1 MTKSIRGEGGIVSSS
16 DFAAMYA
23 DAAERYG
30 DFSRGVSLAHADD
43 TGLKGVRRI
52 AVLLWDSM
60 IRMPALRSNFDN
72 ACMMRIAFPYHDT
85 PADVLTKLAYPTHN
99 FR

>member
-1 MTKSIRGEGGIVSSS
+1 MTKSIRGEDGIVSTS

-23 DAAERYG
+23 DATGRYG

-60 IRMPALRSNFDN
+60 IRMPGLKKDFDR
-72 ACMMRIAFPYHDT
+72 ACMTRIALPYYDT